1 MQRTPGTGGGRSL
14 FRPSSPST
22 TTTSPEP
29 KSPAIWPGWW
39 PRPSG
44 QVGGG
49 RPMPPSPAAARIQV
63 LFPSSGP
70 PLPAWLGAQARGRD
84 GRCEEE
90 KGGVAR
96 ACSSVKSLRFGQV
109 GCARFLL
116 LDSRSGCL
124 LCPPPPP
131 PVTNFVTFLH
141 EVVLICGI
149 FLIVLHSFPPQ
160 S

>member
-1 MQRTPGTGGGRSL
+1 MPRTPGTGGGRSL

-22 TTTSPEP
+22 TTTSPGP

-49 RPMPPSPAAARIQV
+49 RPMPPSPAAARIPI

-90 KGGVAR
+90 KGGVAPAALQSR
-96 ACSSVKSLRFGQV
+96 ASGLCRWDEPDFFYWIAEV
-109 GCARFLL
+109 GVCCFFF
-116 LDSRSGCL
+116 
-124 LCPPPPP
+124 PP